1 MGGWPVVPLAG
12 CEVSTHNSQPLREL
26 GSKTCSVR
34 CSIRCRGAVVATEV
48 LRRVDVQY
56 RLGVRLLDVA
66 PVTLTGMVIHNTL
79 SISHHWSDVPK
90 PHPQPVLHIH
100 PPKHLRGH
108 HCAVASN
115 RAPHGARF
123 RS

>member
-1 MGGWPVVPLAG
+1 M
-12 CEVSTHNSQPLREL
+12 LREVL
-26 GSKTCSVR
+26 DSMPRRSGGHG
-34 CSIRCRGAVVATEV
+34 GAEL

-66 PVTLTGMVIHNTL
+66 LVMRYAQCIVNDH
-79 SISHHWSDVPK
+79 SCHWSNVQK